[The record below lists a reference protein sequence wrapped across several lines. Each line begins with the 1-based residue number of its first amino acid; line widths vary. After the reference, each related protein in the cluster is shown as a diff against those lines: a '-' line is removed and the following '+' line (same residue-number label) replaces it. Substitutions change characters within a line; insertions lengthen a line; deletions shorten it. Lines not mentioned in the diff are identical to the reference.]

1 MKTLSNFLIE
11 AEKKVSGQGTQQAVG
26 AVTETIAAAALIHRH
41 IDKKHF
47 KKPENQETIQTARK
61 TYETAAPR
69 LSSGDLENRKTH
81 GFEQAKRIKSH
92 LGELYP
98 DHEIEEAHHT
108 ATQGGIDRAT
118 KGKHKDSNLVNPS
131 DVTVGLRHKKTGEML
146 YHGLSLKSTQ
156 KAKGDIGFKNPSP
169 RHMDAAL
176 GTQTTKLWEKAH
188 KDLHDYVHQ
197 HDKRFGSMT
206 NNERKE
212 ALRKLSGNRVNRNK
226 EQNISNNK
234 KHQEFAENY
243 EKIKSKTHAR
253 IRNHIVDH
261 LQGMINS
268 GAKGHQQVKHFLL
281 HNYLNAG
288 EKDGEGESDTPP
300 MPYSKVTTN
309 GTAKT
314 GVTSKV
320 EVPHQSKVAGIL
332 RDPET
337 RLEVSRAPTGDKYIH
352 YHAHVP
358 QKNAKGK
365 IIGYRRVHLF
375 SEQVKTSSA
384 FGNSSPRHNIQPPGK
399 EGLNE
404 EMREATDLKDRFKKY
419 IKPTVKTTPKMER
432 IVNPAGRTTDHVEYK
447 VTGPTGMVHRFK
459 SKREAQAHYSS
470 FTEQEMWET
479 WSQKYKKSIDC
490 SNPKGFSQK
499 AHCQGRKKKMKEHI
513 EEAVKM
519 TALEKF
525 RKAAAEREKKHAEIE
540 KNRSK
545 DGSGLTAAIDRLSK
559 QVNKEEVELD
569 EVSDTLAANYVKK
582 RTSDYVKSMKG
593 QVQPSDVYNKMSD
606 KHKAGIGRAMDRIV
620 KPVKEDSPTNAAGTG
635 AVAGLGVGPQGE
647 PGVNMK
653 KKKKV
658 IPFAM
663 FTRKMPD

>member
-69 LSSGDLENRKTH
+69 LSLEDLENRKTH

-108 ATQGGIDRAT
+108 ATQGGIERAT

-131 DVTVGLRHKKTGEML
+131 DVTVGLRHKKTGEMI

-419 IKPTVKTTPKMER
+419 IKPTVKTTPKIER
-432 IVNPAGRTTDHVEYK
+432 IANPAGRTTDHVEYK

-459 SKREAQAHYSS
+459 SKKEAQAHYSS
-470 FTEQEMWET
+470 FTEQKMWET

-490 SNPKGFSQK
+490 SNPKGFSQR

-540 KNRSK
+540 KNQSK

-559 QVNKEEVELD
+559 HVNKEEVGLD

-582 RTSDYVKSMKG
+582 RTSDYVKTMKG

-663 FTRKMPD
+663 FTRKMPN

>member
-69 LSSGDLENRKTH
+69 LSLEDLENRKTH
-81 GFEQAKRIKSH
+81 GFEQAKKIKSH

-108 ATQGGIDRAT
+108 ATQGGIERAT

-212 ALRKLSGNRVNRNK
+212 ALRKLSGNRINRNK

-365 IIGYRRVHLF
+365 IIGHRRVHLF

-404 EMREATDLKDRFKKY
+404 ETERIPRKPGQPAKSDKHSDLYTDEDPKGTIHGLKFATPDDAKASVGKIKSSGRSHAHKIQAAIAMEQRAKVMGKTGAAAVYRSFINSMKDKTEEMREA
-419 IKPTVKTTPKMER
+419 
-432 IVNPAGRTTDHVEYK
+432 
-447 VTGPTGMVHRFK
+447 
-459 SKREAQAHYSS
+459 
-470 FTEQEMWET
+470 

-490 SNPKGFSQK
+490 SNPKGFSQR

-519 TALEKF
+519 TSLEKF

-540 KNRSK
+540 KKQSK
-545 DGSGLTAAIDRLSK
+545 DGSGLTLHH
-559 QVNKEEVELD
+559 QLLV
-569 EVSDTLAANYVKK
+569 
-582 RTSDYVKSMKG
+582 
-593 QVQPSDVYNKMSD
+593 
-606 KHKAGIGRAMDRIV
+606 
-620 KPVKEDSPTNAAGTG
+620 
-635 AVAGLGVGPQGE
+635 
-647 PGVNMK
+647 
-653 KKKKV
+653 
-658 IPFAM
+658 
-663 FTRKMPD
+663 